1 MIETKADQIVS
12 LVQKH
17 KVIDVDRVAKEVGI
31 PSQKVEAICSVL
43 EKGGVVD
50 LNYSLNISEKPKI
63 SFRLLPAEPPSP
75 DDGTSKGKIISSY
88 TFVADGVPASVVISD
103 TEKEKYYT
111 ITLVEFGVATKIFL
125 DLIRDEM
132 LRQMPVN
139 AQLDVSDVEKAAKV
153 RKDFQKQIQT
163 YISQFA
169 FGKETE
175 DLLVG
180 VLLHKLFGLGE
191 IELLDQDDWLEE
203 IIINNSK
210 SPVGVYHRK
219 FGWLKSNLY
228 MPDEESIFNFASQIG
243 RRAGRQIATL
253 TPILDARYESG
264 DRVCATLSPISAH
277 GNTITIRRF
286 ARNPWTV
293 GNLVGDPGYSMTP
306 EMAGMLWQ
314 AIHYEM
320 NVIIAG
326 GTASGKTTALN
337 ALAAFIPT
345 NQRIVTIEDTREI
358 MLPVYQWNWVPL
370 LTRNANAEGL
380 GEVSMLDLMVTALR
394 MRPDRIVLGEMRRQ
408 SEAEVLFEAMHTGH
422 SVISTLHADTAMQAL
437 RRLTSPPIN
446 LPPSDLDSVHLL
458 VVQYRDRRR
467 NIRRTLEIA
476 ELVGGQTETDLTTN
490 TIYRWR
496 PRTDSFDM
504 VGEPNKYLKEINL
517 HTGMTKDEIYQDIAN
532 RAIIIKWLMKNKMN
546 DIESVGRIMA
556 LYYSKP
562 TEILESN
569 NNLIKFLQ
577 TCKIVVWA
585 QEQRSKAG
593 WIGAATIVEHDGK
606 RYALILKELPIH
618 HTR

>member
-12 LVQKH
+12 LVQKY
-17 KVIDVDRVAKEVGI
+17 KVLDVERVAKEVGM

-50 LNYSLNISEKPKI
+50 LVYSLNISEKPKV
-63 SFRLLPAEPPSP
+63 SFRLLPAEPPP
-75 DDGTSKGKIISSY
+75 PEDGTGKGKVISSY

-111 ITLVEFGVATKIFL
+111 ITLVEFGTATKIFL

-139 AQLDVSDVEKAAKV
+139 TQLDVSDVEKATKV
-153 RKDFQKQIQT
+153 RKDFQGQIQA
-163 YISQFA
+163 YLSQFA

-320 NVIIAG
+320 NIIIAG

-446 LPPSDLDSVHLL
+446 LPASDLEAVHLL
-458 VVQYRDRRR
+458 VIQYRDRRR

-476 ELVGGQTETDLTTN
+476 ELVGGATEADITTN

-496 PRTDSFDM
+496 PRNDTFDM

-532 RAIIIKWLMKNKMN
+532 RAIIIKWLIKNKMN

-562 TEILESN
+562 NEILEIAKSDM
-569 NNLIKFLQ
+569 
-577 TCKIVVWA
+577 
-585 QEQRSKAG
+585 SK
-593 WIGAATIVEHDGK
+593 K
-606 RYALILKELPIH
+606 K
-618 HTR
+618 

>member
-17 KVIDVDRVAKEVGI
+17 KILDVERVAKEVGL
-31 PSQKVEAICSVL
+31 PPAKVEAICSVL
-43 EKGGVVD
+43 EKGGILD
-50 LNYSLNISEKPKI
+50 LVYSLNISEKPKI
-63 SFRLLPAEPPSP
+63 SFRLLPAEPPPPEDISA
-75 DDGTSKGKIISSY
+75 KGKIISSY

-103 TEKEKYYT
+103 NEKEKYYT
-111 ITLVEFGVATKIFL
+111 ITLVEFGTATKIFL

-139 AQLDVSDVEKAAKV
+139 AQLDVSDVEKATKV
-153 RKDFQKQIQT
+153 RKDFQKQIQS

-175 DLLVG
+175 ELLVG

-286 ARNPWTV
+286 ARNPWTI
-293 GNLVGDPGYSMTP
+293 GNLVGEPGYSMTP

-320 NVIIAG
+320 NIIIAG

-345 NQRIVTIEDTREI
+345 NQRIITIEDTREI

-422 SVISTLHADTAMQAL
+422 SVLSTLHADTSMQAL

-446 LPPSDLDSVHLL
+446 LPPSDLDAVHLL

-532 RAIIIKWLMKNKMN
+532 RATIIKWLIKNRMN

-562 TEILESN
+562 NEILE
-569 NNLIKFLQ
+569 IAK
-577 TCKIVVWA
+577 A
-585 QEQRSKAG
+585 DMSK
-593 WIGAATIVEHDGK
+593 K
-606 RYALILKELPIH
+606 KQQ
-618 HTR
+618 

>member
-12 LVQKH
+12 IVQKY
-17 KVIDVDRVAKEVGI
+17 KIIEIERVAKEVGI
-31 PSQKVEAICSVL
+31 PFQKVEAICSVL

-50 LNYSLNISEKPKI
+50 LVYSLNISEKPKV
-63 SFRLLPAEPPSP
+63 SFRLLPAEPPP
-75 DDGTSKGKIISSY
+75 PEDGAGKGKVISSY
-88 TFVADGVPASVVISD
+88 TFVADGVPASVVVSD

-111 ITLVEFGVATKIFL
+111 ITLVEFGTATKIFL

-153 RKDFQKQIQT
+153 RKDFQGQIKT

-320 NVIIAG
+320 NIIIAG

-345 NQRIVTIEDTREI
+345 NQRIVTIEDTREVV
-358 MLPVYQWNWVPL
+358 LPAYQWNWVPR

-422 SVISTLHADTAMQAL
+422 SVISTLHADTALQAL

-446 LPPSDLDSVHLL
+446 LPVHLL
-458 VVQYRDRRR
+458 VIQYRDRRR

-476 ELVGGQTETDLTTN
+476 EIVSGATEADITTN

-496 PRTDSFDM
+496 PRNDTFDM

-532 RAIIIKWLMKNKMN
+532 RAIIIKWMIKNKMN

-562 TEILESN
+562 NEILEIARN
-569 NNLIKFLQ
+569 D
-577 TCKIVVWA
+577 V
-585 QEQRSKAG
+585 
-593 WIGAATIVEHDGK
+593 GK
-606 RYALILKELPIH
+606 KKQQ
-618 HTR
+618 

>member
-1 MIETKADQIVS
+1 MIETKADQIVA
-12 LVQKH
+12 LLQKN
-17 KVIDVDRVAKEVGI
+17 KVMDIERVAHEVGI
-31 PSQKVEAICSVL
+31 LPARVEAICSVL

-50 LNYSLNISEKPKI
+50 LIYSLNISEKPKV
-63 SFRLLPAEPPSP
+63 SFRLLPAEPPVPEDSIP
-75 DDGTSKGKIISSY
+75 KGKVISSY
-88 TFVADGVPASVVISD
+88 TFVADGVPASVVVSD

-111 ITLVEFGVATKIFL
+111 ITLVEFGTATKIFL

-139 AQLDVSDVEKAAKV
+139 VQLDVSDVEKAAKV
-153 RKDFQKQIQT
+153 RRDFQKQIQT

-210 SPVGVYHRK
+210 APVGVYHRRY
-219 FGWLKSNLY
+219 GWLKSNLY

-264 DRVCATLSPISAH
+264 DRVCATLSPVSAH

-320 NVIIAG
+320 NIIIAG

-380 GEVSMLDLMVTALR
+380 GEVSMLDLMVTSLR

-422 SVISTLHADTAMQAL
+422 SVLSTLHADTAVQAL

-446 LPPSDLDSVHLL
+446 LPASDLEAVHLL

-476 ELVGGQTETDLTTN
+476 ELVGGQTEADLTTN

-504 VGEPNKYLKEINL
+504 VGEPNKYLKEVNL

-532 RAIIIKWLMKNKMN
+532 RGTIIKWMIKNKMT

-562 TEILESN
+562 SEILEIAKN
-569 NNLIKFLQ
+569 D
-577 TCKIVVWA
+577 V
-585 QEQRSKAG
+585 
-593 WIGAATIVEHDGK
+593 GK
-606 RYALILKELPIH
+606 KK
-618 HTR
+618 

>member
-12 LVQKH
+12 LLQKN
-17 KVIDVDRVAKEVGI
+17 KVMDIERVAHEIGI
-31 PSQKVEAICSVL
+31 PSSKVEAISSVL
-43 EKGGVVD
+43 EKGGVLD
-50 LNYSLNISEKPKI
+50 LIYSLNISEKPKV
-63 SFRLLPAEPPSP
+63 SFRLLPAEPPVP
-75 DDGTSKGKIISSY
+75 EDALPKGKIISSY
-88 TFVADGVPASVVISD
+88 TFVADGVPASVVVSD

-111 ITLVEFGVATKIFL
+111 ITLVEFGIATKIFL

-153 RKDFQKQIQT
+153 RRDFQAQIKT

-293 GNLVGDPGYSMTP
+293 GNLVGEPGYSMTP

-446 LPPSDLDSVHLL
+446 LPPSDLDAVHLL

-476 ELVGGQTETDLTTN
+476 ELVGGQTESDLTTN

-532 RAIIIKWLMKNKMN
+532 RATIIKWLIKNKMN

-562 TEILESN
+562 NEILE
-569 NNLIKFLQ
+569 I
-577 TCKIVVWA
+577 A
-585 QEQRSKAG
+585 KADM
-593 WIGAATIVEHDGK
+593 AK
-606 RYALILKELPIH
+606 KK
-618 HTR
+618 

>member
-17 KVIDVDRVAKEVGI
+17 KVLDVERVAKEVGM
-31 PSQKVEAICSVL
+31 PPQKVEAICSVL

-50 LNYSLNISEKPKI
+50 LVYSLNISEKPKV
-63 SFRLLPAEPPSP
+63 SFRLLPAEPPQP
-75 DDGTSKGKIISSY
+75 EDVASKGRVISSY

-103 TEKEKYYT
+103 TEKDKYYT
-111 ITLVEFGVATKIFL
+111 ITLVEFGTATKIFL

-153 RKDFQKQIQT
+153 RKDFQGQIKS
-163 YISQFA
+163 YLSQFA

-286 ARNPWTV
+286 ARNPWTI

-320 NVIIAG
+320 NIIVAG

-345 NQRIVTIEDTREI
+345 NQRIITIEDTREI

-370 LTRNANAEGL
+370 LTRNQNAEGL

-422 SVISTLHADTAMQAL
+422 SVLSTLHADTAVQAL

-446 LPPSDLDSVHLL
+446 LPASDLDAVHLL

-476 ELVGGQTETDLTTN
+476 ELVGGATENDITAN

-496 PRTDSFDM
+496 PRNDSFDM

-532 RAIIIKWLMKNKMN
+532 RATIIKWLIKNKMT

-562 TEILESN
+562 NEILEIAKNDVSR
-569 NNLIKFLQ
+569 K
-577 TCKIVVWA
+577 K
-585 QEQRSKAG
+585 
-593 WIGAATIVEHDGK
+593 
-606 RYALILKELPIH
+606 
-618 HTR
+618 

>member
-12 LVQKH
+12 LVQKY
-17 KVIDVDRVAKEVGI
+17 KVLDVERVAKEVGM

-50 LNYSLNISEKPKI
+50 LVYSLNISEKPKV
-63 SFRLLPAEPPSP
+63 SFRLLPAEPPP
-75 DDGTSKGKIISSY
+75 PEDGTGKGKVISSY

-111 ITLVEFGVATKIFL
+111 ITLVEFGTATKIFL

-139 AQLDVSDVEKAAKV
+139 TQLDVSDVEKATKV
-153 RKDFQKQIQT
+153 RKDFQGQIQA
-163 YISQFA
+163 YLSQFA

-320 NVIIAG
+320 NIIIAG

-446 LPPSDLDSVHLL
+446 LPASDLEAVHLL
-458 VVQYRDRRR
+458 VIQYRDRRR

-476 ELVGGQTETDLTTN
+476 ELVGGATEADITTN

-496 PRTDSFDM
+496 PRNDSFDM

-532 RAIIIKWLMKNKMN
+532 RAIIIKWLIKNKMN

-562 TEILESN
+562 NEILE
-569 NNLIKFLQ
+569 I
-577 TCKIVVWA
+577 A
-585 QEQRSKAG
+585 KADM
-593 WIGAATIVEHDGK
+593 AK
-606 RYALILKELPIH
+606 KK
-618 HTR
+618 

>member
-1 MIETKADQIVS
+1 MIETKADQIVA
-12 LVQKH
+12 LVQKY
-17 KVIDVDRVAKEVGI
+17 KVVEVERLAKEVGM
-31 PSQKVEAICSVL
+31 PPQTVEAICSVL

-50 LNYSLNISEKPKI
+50 LVYSLNISEKPKV
-63 SFRLLPAEPPSP
+63 SFRLLPAEPPQP
-75 DDGTSKGKIISSY
+75 EDTAGKGKVISSY

-103 TEKEKYYT
+103 TEKDKYYA
-111 ITLVEFGVATKIFL
+111 ITLVEFGTATKIFL

-139 AQLDVSDVEKAAKV
+139 AQLDVSDIEKAAKV
-153 RKDFQKQIQT
+153 RKDFQGQIKN

-219 FGWLKSNLY
+219 FGWLKSNLF

-293 GNLVGDPGYSMTP
+293 GNLVGEPGYSMTP

-320 NVIIAG
+320 NIIVAG

-370 LTRNANAEGL
+370 LTRNPNAEGL

-394 MRPDRIVLGEMRRQ
+394 MRPDRIILGEMRRQ

-422 SVISTLHADTAMQAL
+422 SVLSTLHADTAVQAL

-446 LPPSDLDSVHLL
+446 LPASDLEAVHLL
-458 VVQYRDRRR
+458 VIQYRDRRR

-476 ELVGGQTETDLTTN
+476 ELVAGANETEVTTN

-496 PRTDSFDM
+496 PRNDTFDM

-532 RAIIIKWLMKNKMN
+532 RATIIKWMIKNKMN

-562 TEILESN
+562 NEILEIAKSDMA
-569 NNLIKFLQ
+569 K
-577 TCKIVVWA
+577 K
-585 QEQRSKAG
+585 K
-593 WIGAATIVEHDGK
+593 
-606 RYALILKELPIH
+606 
-618 HTR
+618 

>member
-50 LNYSLNISEKPKI
+50 LVYSLNISEKPKV
-63 SFRLLPAEPPSP
+63 SFRLLPAEPPSA
-75 DDGTSKGKIISSY
+75 DDGASKGKIISSY

-111 ITLVEFGVATKIFL
+111 ITLVEFGTATKIFL

-153 RKDFQKQIQT
+153 RKDFQGQIKT
-163 YISQFA
+163 YISQFS

-320 NVIIAG
+320 NIIIAG

-358 MLPVYQWNWVPL
+358 VLPAYQWNWVPL

-446 LPPSDLDSVHLL
+446 LPASDLEAVHLL
-458 VVQYRDRRR
+458 VIQYRDRRR

-476 ELVGGQTETDLTTN
+476 ELVGGASETDITTN

-496 PRTDSFDM
+496 PRNDTFDM
-504 VGEPNKYLKEINL
+504 VGEPNKYLKEVNL

-532 RAIIIKWLMKNKMN
+532 RAIIIKWMIKNKMN

-562 TEILESN
+562 NEILEIARN
-569 NNLIKFLQ
+569 D
-577 TCKIVVWA
+577 V
-585 QEQRSKAG
+585 
-593 WIGAATIVEHDGK
+593 GK
-606 RYALILKELPIH
+606 KK
-618 HTR
+618 

>member
-1 MIETKADQIVS
+1 MIETKADQIVA

-17 KVIDVDRVAKEVGI
+17 KVIDVERVAKEVGI
-31 PSQKVEAICSVL
+31 PSQKVEAICAVL

-50 LNYSLNISEKPKI
+50 IIYSLNISEKPKV
-63 SFRLLPAEPPSP
+63 SFRLLPAEPPQP
-75 DDGTSKGKIISSY
+75 EDGASKGKIISSY

-103 TEKEKYYT
+103 TEKDKYYT
-111 ITLVEFGVATKIFL
+111 ITLVEFGTATKIFL

-139 AQLDVSDVEKAAKV
+139 AQLDVSDVEKATKV
-153 RKDFQKQIQT
+153 RKDFQNQIKT

-293 GNLVGDPGYSMTP
+293 GNLVGEPGYSMTP

-446 LPPSDLDSVHLL
+446 LPPSDLDAVHLL

-532 RAIIIKWLMKNKMN
+532 RAVIIKWLIKNKMN

-562 TEILESN
+562 NEILE
-569 NNLIKFLQ
+569 I
-577 TCKIVVWA
+577 A
-585 QEQRSKAG
+585 KADM
-593 WIGAATIVEHDGK
+593 AK
-606 RYALILKELPIH
+606 KK
-618 HTR
+618 